1 MSVQEKVENSQ
12 QEKMTQIL
20 ELQEEIS
27 QSRTREEHYRKYIRE
42 LEQKNDDLER
52 SQRYLLCV
60 IRHDLAGQSL
70 FIMNA
75 LTNHVTYTSLQPTFM
90 FINQFEIATY
100 FFIK

>member
-1 MSVQEKVENSQ
+1 MYVQEKVENSQ

-52 SQRYLLCV
+52 SQRYLIV
-60 IRHDLAGQSL
+60 WFDLMWRDSQ
-70 FIMNA
+70 
-75 LTNHVTYTSLQPTFM
+75 TSL
-90 FINQFEIATY
+90 
-100 FFIK
+100 